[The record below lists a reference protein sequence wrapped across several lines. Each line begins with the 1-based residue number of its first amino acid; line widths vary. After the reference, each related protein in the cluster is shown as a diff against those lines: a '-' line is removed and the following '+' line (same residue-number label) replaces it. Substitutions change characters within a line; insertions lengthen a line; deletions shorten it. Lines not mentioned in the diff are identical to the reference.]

1 MSRLLNSWNE
11 YSDFIDELYVE
22 GYEFH
27 HSALKRGYMNRKI
40 EGEVNYYNGRF
51 GEGYTIEKPR
61 YDTTQY
67 HTIQYF
73 VWMD

>member
-1 MSRLLNSWNE
+1 MKILNDFSE
-11 YSDFIDELYVE
+11 YSDFIDELYE
-22 GYEFH
+22 DGYQFH
-27 HSALKRGYMNRKI
+27 HSALKRGDMSRKI
-40 EGEVNYYNGRF
+40 EGVVSYYNGRF
-51 GEGYTIEKPR
+51 GEGYIIEKPR